1 MGAIRKRCSIGK
13 FQASVSSE
21 SMYESEFYGGM
32 KWQSTTVFF
41 NQIEEIQSSVS
52 ETFMRLTNKLPLFI
66 VTGASCVGKSTLCNE
81 LLINEKEY
89 IVIA

>member
-21 SMYESEFYGGM
+21 SMYKSEFYGGM

-52 ETFMRLTNKLPLFI
+52 ENFMRLANKLPLFI